1 MTSTN
6 SPLNYDA
13 SKIGFLLFIVLGA
26 IGALTPLAI
35 DMYLPAMPAIAQDL
49 GTTAGQVQITLT
61 AYTAGF
67 AIGQLLHGPLADSY
81 GRRPVMLGGIFLFAV
96 AAIVSAT
103 THGIDALTYVRA
115 AQGFAGAAAAVVI
128 QAVVRD
134 MFDREDF
141 ARAMSF
147 VTLVITIAPLVAPM
161 IGGYLAVWFGW
172 RSIFWLLAAFAVVVI
187 AMVLWK
193 IPETL
198 SDENRQPLHF
208 RSTMK
213 NYLRLCRSGQAMGL
227 IMAGAFSF
235 SGMFAFLTAGSFVYI
250 DLYGVSPSEFGY
262 LFALNIVA
270 MIGMTTLNGRLVKK
284 VGSHAMLRFGLF
296 VQLLAGLG
304 LFIGWFVG
312 AGLWGTVPFVV
323 MFIGTIS
330 TIGSNAMGL
339 LLSGYPRMAGTAS
352 SLAGTLRFGTGSVV
366 GALVAA
372 MPGGESWP
380 MIFVMAGCS
389 LLSASFYWT
398 LGRKA

>member
-6 SPLNYDA
+6 SPSNYDA

-35 DMYLPAMPAIAQDL
+35 DMYLPAMPSIAKDL

-96 AAIVSAT
+96 AAVVSAT

-172 RSIFWLLAAFAVVVI
+172 RSIFWLLAVFALIVI

-198 SDENRQPLHF
+198 SEENRQPLHF

-213 NYLRLCRSGQAMGL
+213 NYLQLCRSGQAMGL

-270 MIGMTTLNGRLVKK
+270 MIGMTTLNGRFVKK
-284 VGSHAMLRFGLF
+284 VGSHAMLRFGLCI
-296 VQLLAGLG
+296 QLLAGLG
-304 LFIGWFVG
+304 LFIGWLTG
-312 AGLWGTVPFVV
+312 AGLWGIVPFVV

-352 SLAGTLRFGTGSVV
+352 SLAGTLRFGTGSVI

-372 MPGGESWP
+372 MPGGVSWP